1 MPNFLQLHGLQPTRV
16 FCPSLYPRVCSNLC
30 PLSQWC
36 HKTISSYVALSPSSL
51 NLSYNQGLFQWLSS
65 LYQVAKVME
74 LQLQHQTY
82 QWIFRVD
89 FLQAWLVLSPCCP
102 RDSEKSYFSRKKN
115 SSKASI
121 LQHSASLWSSSHIH
135 TWLLEKTYFDYKD
148 HCQRSDISDF

>member
-1 MPNFLQLHGLQPTRV
+1 MSNFLQLHGLQPTRV

-51 NLSYNQGLFQWLSS
+51 NLSYHQGLFQWLSS

-74 LQLQHQTY
+74 LDWFYL
-82 QWIFRVD
+82 
-89 FLQAWLVLSPCCP
+89 LVVQGTLKSLISP
-102 RDSEKSYFSRKKN
+102 EKN

-148 HCQRSDISDF
+148 HCQRSDISDV